1 MAISTVRR
9 LAADILGCGER
20 KIRVSSDGLKEAEG
34 AMTRSDVRSL
44 IEKGFIIRLPNK
56 GRASTK
62 RTVRRG
68 PGHRRGP
75 LFDVKDLWMRKVRS
89 QRAFLKMLVG
99 SEVLKKD
106 SKRSIYG
113 KIKSGIFKN
122 KRALLLYL
130 KENSLVAQSYEP
142 PKKERKAEP
151 APKAKVVKPALVQK
165 AAVASKP
172 QIQNQ
177 RPVQPTGSA
186 PHNPAQG
193 SQHAQDTRKN
203 DPRKGER
210 A

>member
-20 KIRVSSDGLKEAEG
+20 KIRVTSEGLKETEG

-44 IEKGFIIRLPNK
+44 IEKGFVIRLPNK
-56 GRASTK
+56 GRASSK

-99 SEVLKKD
+99 TGVLKKD
-106 SKRSIYG
+106 DKRSIYG

-142 PKKERKAEP
+142 PKRERKAEP
-151 APKAKVVKPALVQK
+151 APKPKVGKPVLAQK
-165 AAVASKP
+165 AVVASKP
-172 QIQNQ
+172 QVQSQ
-177 RPVQPTGSA
+177 RPVQPSSA
-186 PHNPAQG
+186 ATNKPIQG

-203 DPRKGER
+203 DSRKGER